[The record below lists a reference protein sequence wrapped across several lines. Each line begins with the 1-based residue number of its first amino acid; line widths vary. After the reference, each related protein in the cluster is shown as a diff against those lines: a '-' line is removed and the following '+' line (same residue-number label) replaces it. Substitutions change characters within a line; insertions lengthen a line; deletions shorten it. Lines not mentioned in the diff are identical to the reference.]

1 MPLSKILLDIATET
15 GIAVTNDNEKAWVID
30 KINDIA
36 EEMYATQDITGCLR
50 EMTIN
55 IDADDDGPVYSSLVA
70 LPYYVDQLR
79 GLRFSVILGGKIPM
93 ETMQP
98 RYSLGHGWQNNP
110 YSLPFR
116 IVRDNAPL
124 KRDISNASVLTFTI
138 AEPQAEDIVLNVV
151 GKTTNASRAQ
161 ETVTLVAGDITVS
174 TVGNFEDV
182 ESISKNAVCGVDI
195 TVEDVDGNTLAEI
208 PNSEIRPLYKWLE
221 LRDANASFGTAT
233 PILTQSAIDI
243 LYKMRFTPFANLQD
257 EFPCGSKC
265 DRAIFYRFMAYYE
278 AMKQGNEGRAAAM
291 LQKSDELLRNL
302 NTDNEVGKQLELQF
316 GRDGRLDAQIPYTW
330 NSWGASYGNGS
341 TSY

>member
-36 EEMYATQDITGCLR
+36 EEMYASQDITGCLR

-55 IDADDDGPVYSSLVA
+55 IDAGDDGPVYSSLVA

-79 GLRFSVILGGKIPM
+79 GLRYSQILGGKIPM
-93 ETMQP
+93 ELMQP

-124 KRDISNASVLTFTI
+124 KREISNASVLTFTI
-138 AEPQAEDIVLNVV
+138 PEPQSGNIVLNVV
-151 GKTTNASRAQ
+151 GKTTNATRAQ
-161 ETVTLVAGDITVS
+161 ETVTLVAGSITVS

-182 ESISKNAVCGVDI
+182 ETISKNAVCGVDI
-195 TVEDVDGNTLAEI
+195 TVEDVDGNILAEI
-208 PNSEIRPLYKWLE
+208 PNSELRPLYKWLE

-233 PILTQSAIDI
+233 PLLTLSSIDV
-243 LYKMRFTPFANLQD
+243 LYKTRFTPFANLQD

-278 AMKQGNEGRAAAM
+278 AMKQGNEARASAM

-302 NTDNEVGKQLELQF
+302 NTDNEIGKQLELQF
-316 GRDGRLDAQIPYTW
+316 GRDGRLDAQIPARW
-330 NSWGASYGNGS
+330 NSYGN
-341 TSY
+341 SYGNNSSY

>member
-138 AEPQAEDIVLNVV
+138 AEPQTADITLSVV

-174 TVGNFEDV
+174 TTGNFEDV
-182 ESISKNAVCGVDI
+182 ETISKNRCVVLILPLRTWMVMFSRRFPIA
-195 TVEDVDGNTLAEI
+195 
-208 PNSEIRPLYKWLE
+208 NSVRCI
-221 LRDANASFGTAT
+221 SG
-233 PILTQSAIDI
+233 
-243 LYKMRFTPFANLQD
+243 
-257 EFPCGSKC
+257 
-265 DRAIFYRFMAYYE
+265 
-278 AMKQGNEGRAAAM
+278 
-291 LQKSDELLRNL
+291 
-302 NTDNEVGKQLELQF
+302 
-316 GRDGRLDAQIPYTW
+316 W
-330 NSWGASYGNGS
+330 NSGMQMRPSVPRLPS
-341 TSY
+341 